1 MKVIVVSKAHEKI
14 SDFLLRQGNFEISFS
29 VDNISSNIDLLT
41 NNIIRVNKFILV
53 ITDDTDFTKEIR
65 ALMMLLDNPA
75 GLIKIEELVFFFKKN
90 INSRHMIELIGVV
103 SESVKNREKDDNTY
117 VAPLIYIHE
126 LESLSF
132 DVLYKELMGKS
143 TIDAINPK
151 VLIKYR
157 VERGE
162 ESKKAFEPS
171 DEIISVSP
179 YTTQNMEHHVALK
192 TVLQKTEN
200 PMSLSAIE
208 AIIPEYESL
217 KLKAY
222 EDLELFKSKW
232 ILITG
237 DRMSGSTTHA
247 TAIAVSAA
255 IAGHSVMVLDFTLS
269 GGIEEALKIAAVKY
283 HILDSKEILGDSLA
297 LIQDNLCIYE
307 NKSKAVLGAILP
319 FMQLRQNLFNR
330 DIIIILFDLADK
342 ELVFGSI
349 NTQICSVIFSCLM
362 FQKSIDLLLSIDFY
376 NMKTL
381 IWLNDNISCPLRC
394 HKLTVNYIES
404 LLKKKNLEY
413 KIIEPIFFEDFNLDA
428 SFYQSIEEVL

>member
-29 VDNISSNIDLLT
+29 IDSVSSNLDLLT
-41 NNIIRVNKFILV
+41 NNIIRVNKFIFI
-53 ITDDTDFTKEIR
+53 ITDDTDFAKEIR

-75 GLIKIEELVFFFKKN
+75 GLLKIEELVFFFKIG
-90 INSRHMIELIGVV
+90 INSSHMRELINVV
-103 SESVKNREKDDNTY
+103 SESVKSREKEDNTY
-117 VAPLIYIHE
+117 TAPLVYVHE

-132 DVLYKELMGKS
+132 DILYKELMGKS

-151 VLIKYR
+151 LLIKYR

-162 ESKKAFEPS
+162 ESKKAFES
-171 DEIISVSP
+171 SGEIISISP

-192 TVLQKTEN
+192 AVLQKTEN

-208 AIIPEYESL
+208 AIIPEYENL

-222 EDLELFKSKW
+222 ENLELFKSKW
-232 ILITG
+232 FLITG

-247 TAIAVSAA
+247 TAIAVSAVM
-255 IAGHSVMVLDFTLS
+255 AGHSVMILDFTSS
-269 GGIEEALKIAAVKY
+269 GGIEETLKVAAVEY
-283 HILDSKEILGDSLA
+283 HVLNAKEILGDSLA

-307 NKSKAVLGAILP
+307 NKSKDVLGAILP

-330 DIIIILFDLADK
+330 DIIIILFDLVDK
-342 ELVFGSI
+342 EIVFGSV
-349 NTQICSVIFSCLM
+349 NTQICSVIFSSLM

-394 HKLTVNYIES
+394 HKLTINYIVS
-404 LLKKKNLEY
+404 LFKKRNLEY
-413 KIIEPIFFEDFNLDA
+413 KIIEPIFFEDFKLDA